1 MKQNLLTW
9 YSGADCLF
17 TEHLWVCYVNSNN
30 SMLYS
35 SQVETKWRQL
45 CLFTRH
51 SRVQSLFTER
61 PWVYAM
67 APAVLVRRAFRV
79 DSLFT
84 AHPGAK
90 EVTAL
95 TPTTCSCLQSVL
107 GFCGTLQVPGR
118 RAPEQSGSVQTEAAA
133 RGAKQ
138 LVFQQFP
145 QLRGGPATRQTARPL
160 CQPGQVHPKIWHTR
174 VSCGT

>member
-1 MKQNLLTW
+1 MYTLTATTVYFIHPRWKLNGTSCACSQGILGLNLCSQSILGYMQW
-9 YSGADCLF
+9 HQLF
-17 TEHLWVCYVNSNN
+17 SFAGH
-30 SMLYS
+30 
-35 SQVETKWRQL
+35 
-45 CLFTRH
+45 
-51 SRVQSLFTER
+51 
-61 PWVYAM
+61 
-67 APAVLVRRAFRV
+67 FRV

-84 AHPGAK
+84 EHPGAK

-95 TPTTCSCLQSVL
+95 TPTTCSCLQSLL

-118 RAPEQSGSVQTEAAA
+118 RAPEQPGSVQTEVAA

-145 QLRGGPATRQTARPL
+145 ELRRGPATRQTARPL
-160 CQPGQVHPKIWHTR
+160 CQPGQVHPEIWHTR

>member
-1 MKQNLLTW
+1 MAPTVHSRVK
-9 YSGADCLF
+9 SLF
-17 TEHLWVCYVNSNN
+17 TEHPWVYA
-30 SMLYS
+30 
-35 SQVETKWRQL
+35 R
-45 CLFTRH
+45 R
-51 SRVQSLFTER
+51 SRVKSLFTER

-107 GFCGTLQVPGR
+107 GFCGTLQVPG
-118 RAPEQSGSVQTEAAA
+118 
-133 RGAKQ
+133 
-138 LVFQQFP
+138 
-145 QLRGGPATRQTARPL
+145 
-160 CQPGQVHPKIWHTR
+160 
-174 VSCGT
+174 